1 MNDSMGSSR
10 MASSSE
16 KRPATTLYK
25 RAAAVADPYERVAR
39 TAYDLFSRHGIV
51 SVGVDQI
58 IAKAHVAK
66 MTLYRRFR
74 SKDELAL
81 FILDRRE
88 ERWTVGWLKTEVNRR
103 SDSPEERLLAIFD
116 VFGEWFG
123 RPDYEGCLFINSLL
137 EAHGTPSAIG
147 AASAEKLA
155 NAREIVR
162 ELAEEAGIRDPA
174 SFAVQ
179 WQILMCGAIV
189 MAQQGGVDAAP
200 RAREVASLFL
210 ERELRR

>member
-1 MNDSMGSSR
+1 ML
-10 MASSSE
+10 
-16 KRPATTLYK
+16 PI
-25 RAAAVADPYERVAR
+25 
-39 TAYDLFSRHGIV
+39 F
-51 SVGVDQI
+51 
-58 IAKAHVAK
+58 HV
-66 MTLYRRFR
+66 FC
-74 SKDELAL
+74 
-81 FILDRRE
+81 
-88 ERWTVGWLKTEVNRR
+88 
-103 SDSPEERLLAIFD
+103 
-116 VFGEWFG
+116 EWCV

-137 EAHGTPSAIG
+137 EAHGTASAIG

-155 NAREIVR
+155 NAREVVR

-179 WQILMCGAIV
+179 WQILMFGAIV